1 MKQKASGEQGL
12 SPDPKGAAR
21 AGDAMRLCHEG
32 IRRLAVVALVC
43 ALIMVGAI
51 GVLAGTFWG
60 GTAMIH
66 QEFNPTLPHRYA
78 CYGRMS
84 SSRQNPSSP
93 DQQYE
98 NIGLTLMR
106 TQYPWVHVK
115 DFRDD
120 HISGK
125 LMRKRKGLQQMLT
138 EIRTGILEI
147 DLILVDTY
155 ERIGRAEEIPT
166 MRRELEVEHGVLL
179 LSADNNFADPT
190 SVSGKAL
197 AVVDQIR
204 ATEEGRIKAHQVL
217 RGKRDTVKKG
227 FWPGGPA
234 PLGLKLHAVLTT
246 QNGTEIIDGR
256 KLVPD
261 PATDWIPKL
270 LWAKAR
276 DTGWGTLRLARWL
289 NEHPDIPEAAKP
301 FYPDSVGYMLDN
313 RIYRGDLVF
322 ERNSTDIIAD
332 TRKVVRNPDD
342 RVTVVSGF
350 CEAIVDPALWDKVHK
365 LRQQRSRQ
373 IKKSRAAKKS
383 KTPKQIAPL
392 APGLV
397 LKHPLSGLARCGH
410 CGRALRPSTSG
421 AKSSTGR
428 TYTYYT
434 CPGYIAHVCDNDN
447 HVREEPLRT
456 AVLSALRRRLFPSPG
471 QGGDIPSWF
480 EPFVHDVQLELDRM
494 SGGDRDETPALRAEL
509 GAIETKQKGW
519 SQTLGNPES
528 SPLVRR
534 EVEKHYEE
542 SIKRAAEISAKLTA
556 LEAAAKNAREIVSPA
571 RILEGLH
578 GLTELLEH
586 GSPTALAFELSKHID
601 RIDCF
606 VNGTVEMHTVNTG
619 LFEGLTELLS
629 ASSEVGDSQV
639 EDGRIAHSDK
649 RITPRRRGRLRIARS
664 SDPSEHD
671 RRDTSLDPARFAGL
685 SGRFIWKDELMM
697 PGKRSWSSDH
707 ALEVARKRDETG
719 WTQAKLAKH
728 FGKSRPTIR
737 RALKIAAETQ
747 FDATVLNA
755 PLARR
760 DAESA

>member
-1 MKQKASGEQGL
+1 MKQKVSGDKGPWLASK
-12 SPDPKGAAR
+12 SAAKTGN
-21 AGDAMRLCHEG
+21 ATQLLHEDF
-32 IRRLAVVALVC
+32 RRLAVATLAC
-43 ALIMVGAI
+43 ALITVSAL

-60 GTAMIH
+60 GTTMIH
-66 QEFNPTLPHRYA
+66 QEFDPTLPHRYA
-78 CYGRMS
+78 RYGRMS
-84 SSRQNPSSP
+84 SPRQNPSSP
-93 DQQYE
+93 DQQYQS
-98 NIGLTLMR
+98 IDLTLTR
-106 TQYPWVHVK
+106 TKYPWVYVK

-120 HISGK
+120 HITGK

-155 ERIGRAEEIPT
+155 ERIGRAEEIPA

-190 SVSGKAL
+190 SVPGKAL

-217 RGKRDTVKKG
+217 RAKHYMAKRG
-227 FWPGGPA
+227 YWPGGPA
-234 PLGLKLHAVLTT
+234 PLGLKLHAILTT
-246 QNGTEIIDGR
+246 KNGSQVIDGR

-261 PATDWIPKL
+261 PATDWIPNL

-289 NEHPDIPEAAKP
+289 NKHPDIPEAMKP

-322 ERNSTDIIAD
+322 ARNSTDIIAD
-332 TRKVVRNPDD
+332 TRKVVRNPDNL
-342 RVTVVSGF
+342 VTVVSGF

-383 KTPKQIAPL
+383 KAPKQITPL

-410 CGRALRPSTSG
+410 CGRAMRPSTSG
-421 AKSSTGR
+421 AKSGAGR

-434 CPGYIAHVCDNDN
+434 CPGHIAHVCDNDN

-456 AVLSALRRRLFPSPG
+456 AVLSALRRRLFPSPD
-471 QGGDIPSWF
+471 QDGDIPSWF
-480 EPFVHDVQLELDRM
+480 EPFVQDVQLELDRI
-494 SGGDRDETPALRAEL
+494 SGGDRNETPALRAEL
-509 GAIETKQKGW
+509 GTIETKQKGW
-519 SQTLGNPES
+519 TQTLGNPES

-542 SIKRAAEISAKLTA
+542 SIKRAAEINGKLAA
-556 LEAAAKNAREIVSPA
+556 LEAAARNAKEIVSPA
-571 RILEGLH
+571 RVLDGLH
-578 GLTELLEH
+578 SLAELLER
-586 GSPTALAFELSKHID
+586 GNPTALAYELSKHID

-606 VNGTVEMHTVNTG
+606 VNGAVEMHTVNTG

-629 ASSEVGDSQV
+629 TSSGGGRSQA
-639 EDGRIAHSDK
+639 EDDPAARPVKH
-649 RITPRRRGRLRIARS
+649 ITPRRRGRLRIARS
-664 SDPSEHD
+664 SKPSEPD
-671 RRDTSLDPARFAGL
+671 RRDTSLDPARFTGL
-685 SGRFIWKDELMM
+685 SGRFIWKDAFVM
-697 PGKRSWSSDH
+697 PGRRFWSSEH
-707 ALEVARKRDETG
+707 ASEVARKRDETG
-719 WTQAKLAKH
+719 WTQAKLANH
-728 FGKSRPTIR
+728 FGVSRPTIR
-737 RALKIAAETQ
+737 RALRIAAETKSDTTAP
-747 FDATVLNA
+747 DA
-755 PLARR
+755 PPSRR